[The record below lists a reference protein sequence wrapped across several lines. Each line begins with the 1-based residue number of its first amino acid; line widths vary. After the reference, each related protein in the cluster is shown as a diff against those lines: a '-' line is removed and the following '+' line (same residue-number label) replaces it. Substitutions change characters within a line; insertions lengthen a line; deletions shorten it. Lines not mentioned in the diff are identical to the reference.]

1 MHKVLKIGKI
11 YCGTIQKVI
20 DFGLFIR
27 VDLSSSHSTRNKL
40 GMRNC
45 EGLVHVSQIR
55 FGRQMLERAQ
65 DSGYEKDDRVWAKLT
80 QIRKDGKLN
89 FTMKECD

>member
-1 MHKVLKIGKI
+1 MKKALKISKI
-11 YCGTIQKVI
+11 YRGVVQKVI

-27 VDLSSSHSTRNKL
+27 IEPDKSSK
-40 GMRNC
+40 MRFC
-45 EGLVHVSQIR
+45 EGLVHVSQIK
-55 FGRQMLERAQ
+55 FGREKLEKAS

-89 FTMKECD
+89 FSIKECD